1 MTQVRQETQSM
12 TPISQACET
21 QELSTRTQNGV
32 TSKTIV
38 SASKVKQICKE
49 NANNDLLMEK
59 LKSRIAQIYL
69 NSTFGWIE
77 KGEECIFGDHLT
89 IIDLK
94 NLFGYEFAISLLMP
108 LIKNIVMS
116 SNLQKTM
123 DDVQIR
129 SICYNIITDEMY
141 RTLKITEF
149 ILFTNWFISQHD
161 EETKFYGT
169 VSPLVISRSLGKFI
183 GYRNNI
189 ISKREEAEKMKKVEE
204 SRTGGISYEEWLKRS
219 GKKTEETNIGKLMNK
234 FKVKP
239 NNNPLLN
246 VGGNNK

>member
-1 MTQVRQETQSM
+1 
-12 TPISQACET
+12 
-21 QELSTRTQNGV
+21 
-32 TSKTIV
+32 
-38 SASKVKQICKE
+38 
-49 NANNDLLMEK
+49 MEK
-59 LKSRIAQIYL
+59 LKSGIVQSYL

-77 KGEECIFGDHLT
+77 KGEDCIFGDHLT
-89 IIDLK
+89 IVDLK
-94 NLFGYEFAISLLMP
+94 VLFGFEFAISILTP
-108 LIKNIVMS
+108 LIRNIIDS
-116 SNLQKTM
+116 SNMPKTM
-123 DDVQIR
+123 DDIQIR
-129 SICYNIITDEMY
+129 SLCYNIITDEMY

-219 GKKTEETNIGKLMNK
+219 GKKAEETNIGKLMNK
-234 FKVKP
+234 FKIKP
-239 NNNPLLN
+239 KDNPLFGL
-246 VGGNNK
+246 GNKK

>member
-1 MTQVRQETQSM
+1 
-12 TPISQACET
+12 
-21 QELSTRTQNGV
+21 
-32 TSKTIV
+32 
-38 SASKVKQICKE
+38 
-49 NANNDLLMEK
+49 MEK
-59 LKSRIAQIYL
+59 LKSGIVQSYL

-77 KGEECIFGDHLT
+77 KGEDCIFGDHLT
-89 IIDLK
+89 IVDLK
-94 NLFGYEFAISLLMP
+94 VLFGFEFAISILTP
-108 LIKNIVMS
+108 LIRNIIDS
-116 SNLQKTM
+116 SNMPKTM
-123 DDVQIR
+123 DDIQIR
-129 SICYNIITDEMY
+129 SLCYNIITDEMY

-183 GYRNNI
+183 GYRNNL
-189 ISKREEAEKMKKVEE
+189 ISKREDEKRMQKVQE

-219 GKKTEETNIGKLMNK
+219 GKKAEETNIGKLMNK

>member
-1 MTQVRQETQSM
+1 
-12 TPISQACET
+12 
-21 QELSTRTQNGV
+21 
-32 TSKTIV
+32 
-38 SASKVKQICKE
+38 
-49 NANNDLLMEK
+49 MEK
-59 LKSRIAQIYL
+59 LKSGIVQSYL

-77 KGEECIFGDHLT
+77 KGEDCIFGDHLT
-89 IIDLK
+89 IVDLK
-94 NLFGYEFAISLLMP
+94 VLFGFEFAISILTP
-108 LIKNIVMS
+108 LIRNIIDS
-116 SNLQKTM
+116 SNMPKTM
-123 DDVQIR
+123 DDIQIR
-129 SICYNIITDEMY
+129 SLCYNIITDEMY

-219 GKKTEETNIGKLMNK
+219 GKKAEETNIGKLMNK
-234 FKVKP
+234 FKIKLK
-239 NNNPLLN
+239 NNPLFGL
-246 VGGNNK
+246 GNNK

>member
-1 MTQVRQETQSM
+1 
-12 TPISQACET
+12 
-21 QELSTRTQNGV
+21 
-32 TSKTIV
+32 
-38 SASKVKQICKE
+38 
-49 NANNDLLMEK
+49 MEK
-59 LKSRIAQIYL
+59 LKSGIVQSYL

-77 KGEECIFGDHLT
+77 KGEDCIFGDHLT
-89 IIDLK
+89 IVDLK
-94 NLFGYEFAISLLMP
+94 VLFGFEFAISILTP
-108 LIKNIVMS
+108 LIRNIIDS
-116 SNLQKTM
+116 SNMPKTM
-123 DDVQIR
+123 DDIQIR
-129 SICYNIITDEMY
+129 SLCYNIITDEMY

-219 GKKTEETNIGKLMNK
+219 GKKAEETNIGKLMNK
-234 FKVKP
+234 FKIKP
-239 NNNPLLN
+239 KDNPLFGL
-246 VGGNNK
+246 GNNK

>member
-1 MTQVRQETQSM
+1 
-12 TPISQACET
+12 
-21 QELSTRTQNGV
+21 
-32 TSKTIV
+32 
-38 SASKVKQICKE
+38 
-49 NANNDLLMEK
+49 MEK
-59 LKSRIAQIYL
+59 LKSGIVQSYL

-77 KGEECIFGDHLT
+77 KGEDCIFGDHLT

-94 NLFGYEFAISLLMP
+94 VLFGFEFAISILTP
-108 LIKNIVMS
+108 LIRNIIDS
-116 SNLQKTM
+116 SNMPKTM
-123 DDVQIR
+123 DDIQIR
-129 SICYNIITDEMY
+129 SLCYNIITDEMY

-219 GKKTEETNIGKLMNK
+219 GKKAEETNIGKLMNK
-234 FKVKP
+234 FKIKP
-239 NNNPLLN
+239 KDNPLFGL
-246 VGGNNK
+246 GNKK